1 MKNIDEFK
9 VIVLNFC
16 STKKK
21 VKCREKT
28 LAVCNVHKGLIL
40 Q

>member
-21 VKCREKT
+21 Q
-28 LAVCNVHKGLIL
+28 NVERKHWQYVMYTKD
-40 Q
+40 